1 MFLGVK
7 SMSENLKGIIA
18 IMIYRLAVI
27 LAVLVFAHFNGM
39 NYLWLLLL
47 LLTSFSL
54 SDKREIEEV

>member
-1 MFLGVK
+1 MN
-7 SMSENLKGIIA
+7 ENLKGIIA